1 MIKRILLATDGS
13 ENSKKAMDFAIDM
26 AGKYEAI
33 LDFIHVIAKP
43 KVPPELMQYID
54 SDKIKDSPESVY
66 FDQVA
71 KKIMDVCGDACSLG
85 GVKTDKIRTSVLS
98 GDPAEM
104 ILEYSKTKG
113 VEVIIMGS
121 RGLGG
126 IAGRLLGSVS
136 RKVTHYAECTCII
149 VK

>member
-13 ENSKKAMDFAIDM
+13 EHSKKAMDFAVDM
-26 AGKYEAI
+26 AGKYDAI
-33 LDFIHVIAKP
+33 LDFIHVISKP

-54 SDKIKDSPESVY
+54 SDKIEDPPESVY
-66 FDQVA
+66 FAQMA

-85 GVKTDKIRTSVLS
+85 GVKTEKIRTNVLS
-98 GDPAEM
+98 GEPAEM
-104 ILEYSKTKG
+104 ILEYAKEKN
-113 VEVIIMGS
+113 VDAIVMGN